1 MGEPQAR
8 SQVAGHPITTA
19 HSDHRAYTTGAL
31 ALVGSGE
38 YLPQMQ
44 SLEAA
49 LIEDA
54 AQRGKR
60 RAYIQIPTAAGRE
73 SADRLE
79 YWRNLGAE
87 QGRRI
92 GVETTFLPV
101 LSREHAEDAQ
111 LAAQIVDVA
120 LVYMS
125 GGDPRY
131 LADSLRG
138 TLVGAAIESHWRTG
152 GALAGCSAGAM
163 VMGRHVPS
171 LRFRFGAA
179 TEGLA
184 LTPRIQVL
192 PHFNRIFELAFNG
205 GPGDGILLG
214 IENLTALV
222 NMSASDQW
230 RVEGQG
236 AVHILSGLPKRLLRS
251 GEEIQF

>member
-1 MGEPQAR
+1 
-8 SQVAGHPITTA
+8 
-19 HSDHRAYTTGAL
+19 
-31 ALVGSGE
+31 
-38 YLPQMQ
+38 MQ

-54 AQRGKR
+54 VQRGKR

-79 YWRNLGAE
+79 YWRTLGAE

-101 LSREHAEDAQ
+101 LNREHADDAQ
-111 LAAQIVDVA
+111 LAAQIQDVA

-131 LADSLRG
+131 LAESLRG
-138 TLVGAAIESHWRTG
+138 TRVGAAIEAHWRSG

-163 VMGRHVPS
+163 VMGTHVPS
-171 LRFRFGAA
+171 FRLHFGSPQL
-179 TEGLA
+179 GLN
-184 LTPRIQVL
+184 LTPGIQVL
-192 PHFNRIFELAFNG
+192 PHFNRIFELAFKG
-205 GPGDGILLG
+205 ASGEGVLLG
-214 IENLTALV
+214 IEDLTALV
-222 NMSASDQW
+222 KMSGSDQW

-236 AVHILSGLPKRLLRS
+236 AVHILSGLPKRLLQP
-251 GEEIQF
+251 GEEIEL

>member
-1 MGEPQAR
+1 MGEPPAR
-8 SQVAGHPITTA
+8 SQVASHTITP
-19 HSDHRAYTTGAL
+19 HSARATGAL

-54 AQRGKR
+54 VQRGKR
-60 RAYIQIPTAAGRE
+60 RAYIQVPTAAGRE

-79 YWRNLGAE
+79 YWRTLGAE

-101 LSREHAEDAQ
+101 LSREHADDAQ
-111 LAAQIVDVA
+111 LAAQIEDAA

-131 LADSLRG
+131 LAESLRG
-138 TLVGAAIESHWRTG
+138 TRVGAAIEAHWRSG

-163 VMGRHVPS
+163 VMARHVPS
-171 LRFRFGAA
+171 FRLHFGAA

-184 LTPRIQVL
+184 LTPEIQVL
-192 PHFNRIFELAFNG
+192 PHFNRIFQLAFKG
-205 GPGDGILLG
+205 SSGDGVLLG
-214 IENLTALV
+214 IEDLTALV
-222 NMSASDQW
+222 KASGGDHW

-251 GEEIQF
+251 GEEIQL

>member
-1 MGEPQAR
+1 MGEPPAR
-8 SQVAGHPITTA
+8 AQVAGHTITS
-19 HSDHRAYTTGAL
+19 HCTGAL

-54 AQRGKR
+54 VQRGKR
-60 RAYIQIPTAAGRE
+60 RAYVQIPTAAGRE
-73 SADRLE
+73 SAERLE
-79 YWRNLGAE
+79 YWRTLGAE

-101 LSREHAEDAQ
+101 LNREHAEDAQ
-111 LAAQIVDVA
+111 LASRIENTA

-131 LADSLRG
+131 LAESLRG
-138 TLVGAAIESHWRTG
+138 TRVGAAIETHWRTG

-171 LRFRFGAA
+171 FRLHFGTA

-184 LTPRIQVL
+184 ITPGIQVL
-192 PHFNRIFELAFNG
+192 PHFNRIFELAFKG
-205 GPGDGILLG
+205 SSADGVLLG
-214 IENLTALV
+214 IEDLTALV
-222 NMSASDQW
+222 KVSGGDRW
-230 RVEGQG
+230 RVEGRG
-236 AVHILSGLPKRLLRS
+236 AVHILSGLPKRLLHT
-251 GEEIQF
+251 GEEILL

>member
-1 MGEPQAR
+1 MRNVSASAPGFAAASVASSR
-8 SQVAGHPITTA
+8 SRINVN
-19 HSDHRAYTTGAL
+19 GAL

-49 LIEDA
+49 LIDDA
-54 AQRGKR
+54 VQHGKER
-60 RAYIQIPTAAGRE
+60 RYIQIPTAAGRE
-73 SADRLE
+73 SADRLD
-79 YWRNLGAE
+79 YWRTLGAE

-101 LSREHAEDAQ
+101 LSREHADDAH
-111 LAAQIVDVA
+111 LASQIENTA

-131 LADSLRG
+131 LAETLRG
-138 TLVGAAIESHWRTG
+138 TRVGGAIEAHWRSG

-171 LRFRFGAA
+171 FRLRFGEP
-179 TEGLA
+179 TEGLN
-184 LTPRIQVL
+184 LTPGIQIL
-192 PHFNRIFELAFNG
+192 PHFNRIFELAFKG
-205 GPGDGILLG
+205 SSSEGVLLG

-222 NMSASDQW
+222 KMSGSDRW
-230 RVEGQG
+230 RVEGEG
-236 AVHILSGLPKRLLRS
+236 AVHILSGLPKRLLRP
-251 GEEIQF
+251 GEEIQL